1 MVVSSKPSVT
11 LTCLNK
17 CVGQSSRAEGHPSI
31 SLHQSDK
38 MQVAHLIESDVFWG
52 HKLGGKILNLF
63 CRKWCSKT

>member
-17 CVGQSSRAEGHPSI
+17 CVGQSSRAEGHPLI

-38 MQVAHLIESDVFWG
+38 MQVAHLVESDVFAG

-63 CRKWCSKT
+63 CRKWCSKI